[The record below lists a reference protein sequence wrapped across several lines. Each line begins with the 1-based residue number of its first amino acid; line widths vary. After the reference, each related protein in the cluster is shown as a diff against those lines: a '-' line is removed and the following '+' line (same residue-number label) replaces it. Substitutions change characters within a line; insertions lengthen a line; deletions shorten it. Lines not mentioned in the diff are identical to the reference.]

1 MKIAAGEE
9 DDTRREERNFVEQIP
24 VKLRVVPKFSSVKDI
39 RASEARE
46 RA

>member
-24 VKLRVVPKFSSVKDI
+24 VKLRVVPKI
-39 RASEARE
+39 ISEGY
-46 RA
+46 